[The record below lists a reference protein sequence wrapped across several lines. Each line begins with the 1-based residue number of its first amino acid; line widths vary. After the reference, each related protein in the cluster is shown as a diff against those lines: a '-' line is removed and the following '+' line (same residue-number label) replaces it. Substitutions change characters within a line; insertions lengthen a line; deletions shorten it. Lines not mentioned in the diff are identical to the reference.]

1 MNDGQLLTV
10 DMLRLVSSTNPDV
23 LNCLLLIKHICAT
36 SDEEKCWS
44 KAIKC
49 NNGETLW
56 SMIVQEASKA
66 DGNIFL
72 Q

>member
-10 DMLRLVSSTNPDV
+10 DMLRLVYKSG
-23 LNCLLLIKHICAT
+23 CIERLLLIKHICAT
-36 SDEEKCWS
+36 PDEEQCWS

-49 NNGETLW
+49 NNGETMW

>member
-10 DMLRLVSSTNPDV
+10 DMLRLVSGTNPDV
-23 LNCLLLIKHICAT
+23 LNCLLLIKQICAT
-36 SDEEKCWS
+36 LDEEQCWS

-49 NNGETLW
+49 NNGETMW